1 MKKYLGLILFIM
13 FFGFQ
18 IVYGQKIETSVIVEQ
33 GSLFQNVR
41 FSGVGATDYNSYTE
55 DTYSAKLR
63 ATHVDEIE
71 FAHTFAGQANTK
83 ITGIS
88 SFGVPTIKYTEKG
101 SGTYVNID
109 GKKCC
114 AVAAGS
120 KFAVFGIQNY
130 ESNTSPGDSGMYC
143 GMNYEAKAEL
153 GIGMIEFGYKEQK
166 IGENIT
172 VIPAEEEGGVDTT
185 TTEFGFSTVN
195 AEIKAG
201 GFFSDFYAKSIAE
214 VSPPAGEFPDK
225 PFHNF
230 VLCADKPN
238 GLIPWII
245 TP

>member
-18 IVYGQKIETSVIVEQ
+18 VVYGQEIETSVIVEQ
-33 GSLFQNVR
+33 GSLFQNTH
-41 FSGVGATDYNSYTE
+41 FTGIGATDYNSYTE
-55 DTYSAKLR
+55 DKYFAKLR
-63 ATHVDEIE
+63 ATHVDKIE
-71 FAHTFAGQANTK
+71 FAHNFSGQANTK
-83 ITGIS
+83 ITGVS

-101 SGTYVNID
+101 SGTYVNVD

-130 ESNTSPGDSGMYC
+130 ESNASPGDSGMCC

-153 GIGMIEFGYKEQK
+153 GIGQIEFGYKEQK

-172 VIPAEEEGGVDTT
+172 VIPAEGEGEIDTT
-185 TTEFGFSTVN
+185 ITEFGSSTMTV
-195 AEIKAG
+195 ETKAN
-201 GFFSDFYAKSIAE
+201 GFFSDFYAKSTAE
-214 VSPPAGEFPDK
+214 VCPPAGEFPDE

-230 VLCADKPN
+230 VLCTDKPN
-238 GLIPWII
+238 GLIPWTI